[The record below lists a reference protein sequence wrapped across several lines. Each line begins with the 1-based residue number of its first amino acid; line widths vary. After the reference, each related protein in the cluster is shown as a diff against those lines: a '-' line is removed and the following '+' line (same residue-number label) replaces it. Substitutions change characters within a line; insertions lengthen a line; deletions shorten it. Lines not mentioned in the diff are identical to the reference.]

1 MLTSQAAL
9 AEHYA
14 ISKTFMARGLKVIN
28 TERATVS
35 MRYVLLPSRLI

>member
-1 MLTSQAAL
+1 MNIALIWLLAL

-14 ISKTFMARGLKVIN
+14 ISKTPMARGLKVIN

-35 MRYVLLPSRLI
+35 MRYA